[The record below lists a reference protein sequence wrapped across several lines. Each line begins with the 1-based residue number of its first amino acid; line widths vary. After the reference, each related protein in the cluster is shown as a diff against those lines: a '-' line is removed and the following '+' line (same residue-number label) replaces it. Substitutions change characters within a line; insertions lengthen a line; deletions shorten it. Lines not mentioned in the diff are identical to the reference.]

1 MDIHFYG
8 SGCKLF
14 EIKDT
19 RIKGRF
25 EDYILF
31 EDYKFTVAICNYPTE
46 SLVTEKFTDPIT
58 FDCVPIHYGASKIN
72 KYFGDRCCIELTG
85 DTEHDLAVIKDV
97 YNNPDNYNYDMT
109 YAKQQ
114 LYESYCYFPEMICRE
129 FNLNRPL

>member
-14 EIKDT
+14 EIKDS
-19 RIKGRF
+19 RIKGKF
-25 EDYILF
+25 EDYKLF

-58 FDCVPIHYGASKIN
+58 FNCVPIYYGASDVD
-72 KYFGDRCCIELTG
+72 KYFGDRCCIKLTG
-85 DTEHDLAVIKDV
+85 DIEHDLSMIKDI
-97 YNNPDNYNYDMT
+97 YNNPDKYNYDLS

-114 LYESYCYFPEMICRE
+114 LYEDYCYFPEMICRE
-129 FNLNRPL
+129 FKLIT